1 MFRFQDYCHNSCRIS
16 SSEAGQR
23 YTPREGCV
31 SLPCFWAGY
40 PAGVMA
46 IILEPEHLVIL
57 RSVWQKNW
65 TVVPHDK
72 RHRNRSQLFNFHL
85 FYMREVLF
93 FTLLLFGVFFWVQ
106 MKLILVEKFSIF
118 LNFYFI
124 WSFLVTNKNDYF
136 TGGEKKR
143 RHYRELKNHFDYF
156 LSWWQK
162 TKIKDIQL

>member
-1 MFRFQDYCHNSCRIS
+1 
-16 SSEAGQR
+16 
-23 YTPREGCV
+23 
-31 SLPCFWAGY
+31 
-40 PAGVMA
+40 MA

-57 RSVWQKNW
+57 RRVWQKNG

-72 RHRNRSQLFNFHL
+72 RHRNSSQLFNLHL

-106 MKLILVEKFSIF
+106 MKLILVNKFSIF

-124 WSFLVTNKNDYF
+124 WCFLVTYKNDF
-136 TGGEKKR
+136 HWGEKKR

-162 TKIKDIQL
+162 TKIKDSTLIIFFDELIIYEYIDKTTSICLLEK